1 LLIHSYSSPEM
12 ERTLVLT
19 LLISEQ
25 ISLAFPLVTPFQLVL
40 LDLNPDHDLI
50 TRDGF
55 EYQGEAHKAFPK

>member
-1 LLIHSYSSPEM
+1 MIRNKGSQAAYQG
-12 ERTLVLT
+12 
-19 LLISEQ
+19 I
-25 ISLAFPLVTPFQLVL
+25 VL